1 MKEVLVGSNV
11 PFHHAT
17 LKGLSFFAWLF
28 SVQFSWASKK
38 DLFYVRKLLG
48 FFSFLLFLSVA
59 LLCYNGRK
67 GGQKYDKGSCIVDQN
82 DLKRLI
88 FQSFLD
94 FHIHI
99 H

>member
-38 DLFYVRKLLG
+38 DLFYVRKLLVFFPSF
-48 FFSFLLFLSVA
+48 FFSLLLYCA
-59 LLCYNGRK
+59 TMEEKEGRNMIK
-67 GGQKYDKGSCIVDQN
+67 V
-82 DLKRLI
+82 LA
-88 FQSFLD
+88 
-94 FHIHI
+94 
-99 H
+99 